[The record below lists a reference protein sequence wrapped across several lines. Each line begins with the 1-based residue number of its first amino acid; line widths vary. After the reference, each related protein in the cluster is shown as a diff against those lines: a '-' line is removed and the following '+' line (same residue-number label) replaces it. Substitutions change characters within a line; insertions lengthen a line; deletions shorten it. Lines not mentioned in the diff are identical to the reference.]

1 MRRAAA
7 AGGGPAGALK
17 LHTSDRLR
25 SSVRGVAG
33 APSGTRKPR
42 LRRRRCVAGATV
54 PTKHQRRCLPAEQPI
69 QRSGLQE
76 EAFHDGCF
84 RHLRAR
90 APLRPHTHRAIAS
103 YLSFTCYDMATYPCI
118 YVYDA
123 PGINPFSDISFGMCW
138 CLMSWVQQ
146 VHNAAVVAR
155 SLGCQCDTEMPTGR
169 TLTET

>member
-7 AGGGPAGALK
+7 AGGPAGALK

-54 PTKHQRRCLPAEQPI
+54 PTKHQRRRLPAEPPI
-69 QRSGLQE
+69 QRSGVQE

-103 YLSFTCYDMATYPCI
+103 YITTGIMIPWYLGMVPTQYWYRGPVYACIHVCHQARRRSNSAAAPRPIWQAKFHKPLGSFLACI
-118 YVYDA
+118 GA
-123 PGINPFSDISFGMCW
+123 
-138 CLMSWVQQ
+138 
-146 VHNAAVVAR
+146 HEAHH
-155 SLGCQCDTEMPTGR
+155 
-169 TLTET
+169 